1 MKNLSIMVLG
11 MFCLCC
17 LVSKAQ
23 DSTYYEFECDYL
35 AVTNVCK
42 AFWLGDSVLTVSGLF
57 NEINASKNVVFRFQ
71 GNCVFLTIDGQE
83 GIFFGNEQI
92 GSWNTKADESE
103 RLTIQWDSLYCPNTN
118 EVIYQFEFVP
128 YYDEDNPYITEN
140 DTFIFH
146 HYDDMISYY
155 WTRSAGVIA
164 FKGDWLFVRKDCT
177 FLKQC
182 ILKFR

>member
-1 MKNLSIMVLG
+1 MSTLLLG

-17 LVSKAQ
+17 IASKAQ

-35 AVTNVCK
+35 AVTHVCN

-57 NEINASKNVVFRFQ
+57 NEIDAPEDVVFRFQ
-71 GNCVFLTIDGQE
+71 DNGVFLNIGGQE
-83 GIFFGNEQI
+83 GLFFGNAHN
-92 GSWNTKADESE
+92 GNWNTKADESE
-103 RLTIQWDSLYCPNTN
+103 RLTIKWDSVHCSNTD

-128 YYDEDNPYITEN
+128 YYDEENPYNTE
-140 DTFIFH
+140 DGTMIVH

-164 FKGDWLFVRKDCT
+164 FEGDWLFVRKDCE

-182 ILKFR
+182 ILEFH